1 VSTGEELVH
10 VFYKSILVAV
20 VFGAAARAEQAS
32 PVTVQDA
39 VAEASKNNPELR
51 ALTAR
56 IETAR
61 RSVATA
67 KAYSYNPEFTYDEGL
82 DRHFGVSQTIEW
94 PGKRALRETIARQ
107 DVTVAEVALEGFK
120 VALAAETRAAFY
132 ELLAAQKLVEVQ
144 ERRVK
149 ATGTFLNTARR
160 RVEGGFAPVTE
171 RAKAEAD
178 QVKARRE
185 LRAAEK
191 AVVVASASL
200 NALMGRDAQN
210 PVQVQGEL
218 VSPPLTVPLE
228 KIVAAALERNPELR
242 MQRIEL
248 EKKGLNIKLA
258 RKEGAPDI
266 TVEPFYEQ
274 NTTDS
279 SENKVGVGV
288 TLPLPIWRR
297 SGPFVAAAQAG
308 QREAEAT
315 LEKTRRE
322 VTRNVQKAYAA
333 FTSATDE
340 LALFKPDLL
349 KELETQLSAI
359 QEKYADGQVSFLVLL
374 ETQQTYFDYVKEYYE
389 TLTSVRT
396 AQSELEKAAAVSL
409 EDLK

>member
-1 VSTGEELVH
+1 M
-10 VFYKSILVAV
+10 
-20 VFGAAARAEQAS
+20 FGAAARAEQAL

-39 VAEASKNNPELR
+39 VAEALKNNPELR

-61 RSVATA
+61 RGVATA

-94 PGKRALRETIARQ
+94 PGKRGLLEAIAKQ
-107 DVTVAEVALEGFK
+107 DVTTAEAALEGFR
-120 VALAAETRAAFY
+120 VALAAESRAAFY
-132 ELLAAQKLVEVQ
+132 ELLAARKVVEIE

-149 ATGTFLNTARR
+149 AAGTFLDTARQ

-185 LRAAEK
+185 LRAAQK
-191 AVVVASASL
+191 AVVVAAASL
-200 NALMGRDAQN
+200 NVLMGRDART

-218 VSPPLTVPLE
+218 AAAPPSPPLE
-228 KIVAAALERNPELR
+228 KIIVAVLERNPELR
-242 MQRIEL
+242 AQRIEL
-248 EKKGLNIKLA
+248 EKKSLNVKLA
-258 RKEGAPDI
+258 RKEGAPDV

-274 NTTDS
+274 NSKDS

-288 TLPLPIWRR
+288 TLPLPVWRR

-308 QREAEAT
+308 QREAKAT

-322 VTRNVQKAYAA
+322 VTANVQKAYAA
-333 FTSATDE
+333 FTASKEE

-349 KELETQLSAI
+349 TELETQLSAI

>member
-1 VSTGEELVH
+1 VQTKL
-10 VFYKSILVAV
+10 ILSLLIASAV
-20 VFGAAARAEQAS
+20 TVRAEVLDVSQ
-32 PVTVQDA
+32 A

-61 RSVATA
+61 RGVATA
-67 KAYSYNPEFTYDEGL
+67 KAYSYNPEFIYDEGL
-82 DRHFGVSQTIEW
+82 DRHFGLSQTIEW
-94 PGKRALRETIARQ
+94 PGKRTLRGAIAKQ
-107 DVTVAEVALEGFK
+107 DVTAAEAALEGFK
-120 VALAAETRAAFY
+120 VALAAEVRASFY

-149 ATGTFLNTARR
+149 AAGTFLDTARR

-171 RAKAEAD
+171 RAKADAD
-178 QVKARRE
+178 LVKARRE
-185 LRAAEK
+185 LRATQK
-191 AVVVASASL
+191 AVVVGAASL
-200 NALMGRDAQN
+200 NVLMGRDAQT
-210 PVQVQGEL
+210 PLQVQGEL
-218 VSPPLTVPLE
+218 VAEALTVPLE
-228 KIVAAALERNPELR
+228 KIVAAALVRNPELR
-242 MQRIEL
+242 AQRIEL
-248 EKKGLNIKLA
+248 EKKSLNVKLA

-279 SENKVGVGV
+279 SENKIGVGV
-288 TLPLPIWRR
+288 TLPLPVWRR

-308 QREAEAT
+308 QRETEAT

-322 VTRNVQKAYAA
+322 VTANVQKAFAA
-333 FTSATDE
+333 FTASKEE

-349 KELETQLSAI
+349 TELEAQLSAI
-359 QEKYADGQVSFLVLL
+359 QGKYADGQVSFLVLL